1 MRTLTIRLGRAGLLG
16 VLLAP
21 LLGGCATT
29 AYVPNSSDPWQGYNR
44 AMYGF
49 NTALDRAVLRPAAKG
64 YKAVTPPFVR
74 GRVSDFFSNLGD
86 VSVGANALLQGKPQ
100 ALEDFTRFLM
110 NSTFG
115 VGGLFDV
122 ATPLGLPK
130 HQEDI
135 GMTLATWGVPEGP
148 YVVLP
153 LFGPSTLRNAP
164 SPMIDGTLLNPLGYY
179 EHPRTRWALTVLKFV
194 SLRAM
199 LLPLDSTVKEAYDP
213 YAFVRSAY
221 LQHRH
226 YVLEQ
231 NNPKPTTDGKQGQLN
246 SLQRELLLMQ
256 SGSAPSQ

>member
-1 MRTLTIRLGRAGLLG
+1 VKTITTRLRRAGLLG
-16 VLLAP
+16 ALLAP

-29 AYVPNSSDPWQGYNR
+29 PHASNPDDPWQGYNR

-49 NTALDRAVLRPAAKG
+49 NTALDRTVMKPAAKG
-64 YKAVTPPFVR
+64 YDAVTPPFVR

-86 VSVGANALLQGKPQ
+86 VSVTANALLQGKPQ

-115 VGGLFDV
+115 LAGLFDV

-135 GMTLATWGVPEGP
+135 GMTLATWGVPQGP

-164 SPMIDGTLLNPLGYY
+164 SPLVDGTLLNPLGYY
-179 EHPRTRWALTVLKFV
+179 EHPRTRWALTALKFI
-194 SLRAM
+194 SLRAS
-199 LLPLDSTVKEAYDP
+199 LLPLDSTIDEAYDP
-213 YAFVRSAY
+213 YAFVRNAY

-226 YVLEQ
+226 YLLKR
-231 NNPKPTTDGKQGQLN
+231 NNPKPAGPKQGQQLD
-246 SLQRELLLMQ
+246 SLQQELLQMQ
-256 SGSAPSQ
+256 SGFSSPQ